1 MRAGSSLPYNGPIPT
16 SRQQLENR
24 KNDRAA
30 DRTPFHML
38 PAAGLTPT
46 KAPAAPPPPPP
57 DQNSS
62 AGGNAT
68 PVGTPVA
75 AAAAAGTAMVTPG
88 SGAGRQRPPSGL
100 HRPKQFATPEQA
112 VAAQEAA
119 GARMFRNSQDAQ
131 RRARERAAALPEGCT
146 FKPKTTAAARNSADK
161 TTGQARIDRMY
172 HAEVKRR
179 AELRRRADLPG
190 DECTFKPALSPGV
203 ARLKGQKGDGGG
215 GGGSGSGSALQGNG
229 ARGQARVD
237 RMYEEHKKKQAQL
250 SKRRDEEATAGCTF
264 KPRITKTGAQRSTK
278 GGLRADPARAFA
290 AIHEKRM
297 AQRRKNEAA
306 RAAREMEGCT
316 FSPSVNKQQGNT
328 EGKAS
333 SSPPASPGTAA
344 GEGSTAAGSTASS
357 SSSSSSP
364 SAFAARQAA
373 FETQR
378 RAKMD
383 ALRKAKAEEELIGA
397 TFHPC
402 LAPTA
407 ARATTTAAAAADA
420 SGSGGGSGE
429 SVHERL
435 FRQNGMNE
443 QKLRSMREAEAAAC
457 TFKPAVS
464 DRAHS
469 CGRVRPRGTSVF
481 DMLHSDNEVRL
492 RAALKLEE
500 QRAAREV
507 AECTHT
513 PVISEASRSV
523 ARGASRARGEQGQGK
538 GKGGKNSIFERL
550 SAGGAAAG
558 GGGGGGAEAAG
569 QEGEGEAASPGKE
582 IVHAV

>member
-1 MRAGSSLPYNGPIPT
+1 VA
-16 SRQQLENR
+16 
-24 KNDRAA
+24 
-30 DRTPFHML
+30 
-38 PAAGLTPT
+38 
-46 KAPAAPPPPPP
+46 
-57 DQNSS
+57 
-62 AGGNAT
+62 
-68 PVGTPVA
+68 A
-75 AAAAAGTAMVTPG
+75 AAAAAGTAVVTAVVTPG
-88 SGAGRQRPPSGL
+88 SGAGRQQRPPSGL

-131 RRARERAAALPEGCT
+131 RRARERSAAPPEGCT

-172 HAEVKRR
+172 HADVKRR
-179 AELRRRADLPG
+179 ADLRRRADLPG

-203 ARLKGQKGDGGG
+203 ARLKGQKGG
-215 GGGSGSGSALQGNG
+215 GGGSSSGGGASGGTALQGNG

-250 SKRRDEEATAGCTF
+250 KKRRDEEATAGCTF
-264 KPRITKTGAQRSTK
+264 KPRITKSGAQRSTK

-297 AQRRKNEAA
+297 AQRRANEAA

-316 FSPSVNKQQGNT
+316 FSPSVNKQGNR
-328 EGKAS
+328 GNKAS
-333 SSPPASPGTAA
+333 SSSPPPSPAGTA
-344 GEGSTAAGSTASS
+344 GEGSKAAAAASS
-357 SSSSSSP
+357 SSSPSTPAAASSSPSSSSSP

-373 FETQR
+373 FEKQR

-383 ALRKAKAEEELIGA
+383 ALRKAKKEEELIGA
-397 TFHPC
+397 TFRPC

-407 ARATTTAAAAADA
+407 AHATTADE
-420 SGSGGGSGE
+420 SGGGGGE

-507 AECTHT
+507 AECTHQ
-513 PVISEASRSV
+513 V
-523 ARGASRARGEQGQGK
+523 
-538 GKGGKNSIFERL
+538 RL
-550 SAGGAAAG
+550 LATY
-558 GGGGGGAEAAG
+558 
-569 QEGEGEAASPGKE
+569 
-582 IVHAV
+582 